1 MCPAPGKLIVVSDFF
16 DLRDAHDDTISEAI
30 NQAVDVIR
38 DGELVVLPTDTLY
51 GLGADAFDHDAVAKL
66 LATKGR
72 GRNMPPPVLLPHAR
86 TVDGVADQID
96 DTARKLM
103 AQFWPGPLTVIL
115 YAHPTLKW
123 DLGDS
128 EGTVAVRVP
137 RDDVTLELLNQ
148 TGPLAVSSANRSGA
162 PAATTAA
169 AAQEAFGDD
178 VAVYLET
185 GSAASTIG
193 STIVDC
199 TRTPCHILRTGVLS
213 VDQIR
218 AVAPDA
224 IAPEDA
230 ESKPSAK
237 AAASIE
243 LDRDVEPPVSIT
255 SAELITITPDP
266 EPASPASDA
275 AGQSPVAPAPQ
286 ETNPTSGPTDRK
298 PDN

>member
-1 MCPAPGKLIVVSDFF
+1 MSDYF
-16 DLRDAHDDTISEAI
+16 DLSDAHDDTISAAI
-30 NQAVDVIR
+30 NQAVDVVR
-38 DGELVVLPTDTLY
+38 DGALIVLPTDTLY
-51 GLGADAFDHDAVAKL
+51 GLAADAFDHDAVAKL

-103 AQFWPGPLTVIL
+103 AEFWPGPLTIIL

-169 AAQEAFGDD
+169 AAQETFGDA

-218 AVAPDA
+218 TVAPDA
-224 IAPEDA
+224 VAPGEA
-230 ESKPSAK
+230 ESKPSGK
-237 AAASIE
+237 AATSIE
-243 LDRDVEPPVSIT
+243 IDRSAEPPVSIT

-266 EPASPASDA
+266 ESAPPVGGTTDSANVDPAMPGTTPDT
-275 AGQSPVAPAPQ
+275 GRPDP
-286 ETNPTSGPTDRK
+286 K
-298 PDN
+298 PGD